1 MSIVT
6 LNNRSINRSDTAS
19 SGQVWTATSAT
30 AADFQAAGIIEEVD
44 MWVPT
49 VDATNFTTIGVNDAS
64 SDLTV
69 ARHSGSN
76 FTHKGTGMTT
86 NNSYFSFPST
96 GYWYVSLKAQWRLES
111 TTSCRG
117 MTSRIDVS
125 TDGGS
130 GFNDNY
136 GLSMTATHSFDSNND
151 FTSTDANCVVE
162 VDDVSQVKVRGFYT
176 SSSASTSID
185 MPHDDPDQ
193 SCGWTFIKLRGM

>member
-162 VDDVSQVKVRGFYT
+162 PIVLTLDPFPLGVTAKRTLSFVVLVTSNIKVAVADCQLLT
-176 SSSASTSID
+176 E
-185 MPHDDPDQ
+185 
-193 SCGWTFIKLRGM
+193 LL